1 MAISLTES
9 ITIGIADIMMRK
21 VRSIVT
27 IIGIILGVMCIM
39 VVLAIVSGME
49 KSTMEWMLQRGGL
62 SKIEVYRNWLYDF
75 KQGGDASLTMQE
87 IQYLRQQIPEAR
99 AFNPQV
105 SLYNAQIGVQGN
117 SFSGECFGVMPDMQ
131 IVENWTVS
139 EGRFINEIDIRENN
153 GVAVLG
159 KISAR
164 RLFGSANPIGQ
175 NISINGIVFKVIG
188 VLEEKV
194 WINQGSNLKENLLEY
209 MNNYT
214 YVPVSTMMSKLS
226 PGSKV
231 TSLEITAQS
240 PDHAIALQKKVE
252 RIILGIK
259 RGKKVFQVDSAQE
272 DMQEMKKNALIFT
285 VIFVQIALVSL
296 LVGGIVIM
304 NIMLASIKERTREIG
319 VRIAVGARRFDI
331 FVQFLVQTIL
341 ITVLGGV
348 LGIIFGYLILDLVS
362 SYLSITMVASA
373 QMIFIA
379 LAVSVG
385 VGLIFGIAPAI
396 RASKLDP
403 VVALREE

>member
-1 MAISLTES
+1 MLF
-9 ITIGIADIMMRK
+9 
-21 VRSIVT
+21 RS
-27 IIGIILGVMCIM
+27 
-39 VVLAIVSGME
+39 
-49 KSTMEWMLQRGGL
+49 
-62 SKIEVYRNWLYDF
+62 
-75 KQGGDASLTMQE
+75 
-87 IQYLRQQIPEAR
+87 
-99 AFNPQV
+99 
-105 SLYNAQIGVQGN
+105 
-117 SFSGECFGVMPDMQ
+117 
-131 IVENWTVS
+131 
-139 EGRFINEIDIRENN
+139 
-153 GVAVLG
+153 
-159 KISAR
+159 
-164 RLFGSANPIGQ
+164 
-175 NISINGIVFKVIG
+175 
-188 VLEEKV
+188 
-194 WINQGSNLKENLLEY
+194 NQGSNLKENLLEY